1 MENLFPISLYM
12 EHEDKTYET
21 NMELLVSLETK
32 VKTKEEDKMILCDL
46 ILELKKQCI
55 ENPKDRFLVE
65 NIRLLQRYL
74 NE

>member
-1 MENLFPISLYM
+1 
-12 EHEDKTYET
+12 
-21 NMELLVSLETK
+21 MELLVSLETK

>member
-32 VKTKEEDKMILCDL
+32 VKTKEEDKMVLCDL

-55 ENPKDRFLVE
+55 ENPKDRFLAE